1 MKQLDLF
8 DNDNASIEAVG
19 FGTSDPLYGAVPPQK
34 TMNWPNDFDG
44 AHQVGGVEAGICRA
58 APDGRNIL
66 VDPPKK
72 IYESPDKGKT
82 VYERE
87 FGAHPSTRTLIK
99 TSVQQQWNIT
109 FNGEK
114 VTL

>member
-8 DNDNASIEAVG
+8 SE
-19 FGTSDPLYGAVPPQK
+19 

-44 AHQVGGVEAGICRA
+44 AHQVGGVNSQK
-58 APDGRNIL
+58 P
-66 VDPPKK
+66 K

-87 FGAHPSTRTLIK
+87 FGSHPSTRSIVK
-99 TSVQQQWNIT
+99 TAIQQQWNIV
-109 FNGEK
+109 FNGQAVK
-114 VTL
+114 V